1 MPKNEA
7 YLHIHKSQLITD
19 WRLEHKTWNHK
30 TPRKIQKV
38 YTMIFILF
46 DWKQRQQSKKYTSE
60 TISN

>member
-19 WRLEHKTWNHK
+19 GRLEHKTWNHK
-30 TPRKIQKV
+30 TPRIQKG
-38 YTMIFILF
+38 YAMIFLLF